1 MLERTS
7 AECKKLII
15 QTGVV
20 IGIFV
25 IGFVCALIYNLEDVA
40 FSVNLLWYAV
50 MMGTVFGGAPAM
62 LVALFLKL
70 LNGGRWNAFG
80 AFLIS
85 GVGLLVILLIFD
97 FIAGIISNFGIS
109 KNLIGVIAVLCFFV
123 AEVVQLLNTIKEY
136 KVAVEQEANPEIYS
150 SNQDENEWLLK

>member
-7 AECKKLII
+7 AECKKTII
-15 QTGVV
+15 QTG
-20 IGIFV
+20 IILGIFV
-25 IGFVCALIYNLEDVA
+25 IGFVCALIYVLEDST
-40 FSVNLLWYAV
+40 FSLGLLWYGIG
-50 MMGTVFGGAPAM
+50 MGTVFGGAPSM
-62 LVALFLKL
+62 MVALFLKL
-70 LNGGRWNAFG
+70 LNGGKWNAFG

-109 KNLIGVIAVLCFFV
+109 KNLILVIAILCFFV

-136 KVAVEQEANPEIYS
+136 KVAVEQEANPNIYS